1 MMYNLFSDGIGSVEL
16 IDSMG
21 TDKTAVDAA
30 RVSFLRDDTEKDL
43 TEKDKRL
50 IKFLTAH
57 RHTSPFEHMT
67 ATFRLTVPLFVRSQI
82 MRHRTFSYNEVSR
95 RYTSENIQ
103 LWRPKEL
110 RRQSKDNLQCS
121 DGDLR
126 NDKALGIMNI
136 SLSVSLQYYKELL
149 ASGVSREMARC
160 VLPQATYTEFYM
172 TGNVHN
178 WVKFLKLRTDE
189 HTQPETREAA
199 LVIQHMLFK
208 LYPVTMSELFGD

>member
-21 TDKTAVDAA
+21 TDKTAVNAA

-57 RHTSPFEHMT
+57 RHTSPFEHMM
-67 ATFRLTVPLFVRSQI
+67 ASFKLTVPLFVRSQI

>member
-1 MMYNLFSDGIGSVEL
+1 MMYNLFSDGIGSIEL

-21 TDKTAVDAA
+21 TDKTAVNAA

-57 RHTSPFEHMT
+57 RHTSPFEHMM
-67 ATFRLTVPLFVRSQI
+67 ASFKLTVPLFVRSQI

-172 TGNVHN
+172 TGNIHN

>member
-1 MMYNLFSDGIGSVEL
+1 MMYNLYSDGIGSVEL

-21 TDKTAVDAA
+21 TDKTAVNAA

-57 RHTSPFEHMT
+57 RHTSPFEHMM
-67 ATFRLTVPLFVRSQI
+67 ASFKLTVPLFVRSQI

>member
-1 MMYNLFSDGIGSVEL
+1 MKYNLYNDGIGSVEL

-43 TEKDKRL
+43 TEKDQRL

-57 RHTSPFEHMT
+57 RHTSPFEHMV

-110 RRQSKDNLQCS
+110 RRQSKHNLQCS
-121 DGDLR
+121 DGDLE

-149 ASGVSREMARC
+149 VCGVSREMARC

>member
-1 MMYNLFSDGIGSVEL
+1 MMYNLYSDGIGSVEL

-21 TDKTAVDAA
+21 TDKTAVNAA

-57 RHTSPFEHMT
+57 RHTSPFEHMV
-67 ATFRLTVPLFVRSQI
+67 ASFKLTVPLFVRSQI